1 MSRRASSS
9 LHPGLILGLVALV
22 GVLIF
27 AGKSFFAK
35 KPSRFGDMPK
45 LSIEEFLQNG
55 HSLRGN
61 EYVLEGKIDG
71 KLASN
76 RAGTQVVSLQLDTPS
91 GPEFIGVEIP
101 ADLDKL
107 NLEREQRYSL
117 RVKVR
122 EGGIPVATG
131 ISRL

>member
-27 AGKSFFAK
+27 AGRSFSSK

-76 RAGTQVVSLQLDTPS
+76 QAGTQVVSLQLDTPS